1 MKDWWFS
8 RSSQDR
14 MAITITACVVGLLLV
29 YLFVWLPFNNKIITK
44 RNQVESQMAT
54 LEWMEKSAKEVRSLR
69 SRQARSNT
77 KVSNEALLTL
87 VDRTAKQNQLSK
99 YIQRLKPQDNDSVQL
114 WLEQAP
120 FDALVQWIG
129 LLVRQ
134 YNIDLDAISIER
146 DESSGM
152 VDARLTLLREST

>member
-54 LEWMEKSAKEVRSLR
+54 LEWMEKSAEEVRSLR

>member
-54 LEWMEKSAKEVRSLR
+54 LEWMEKSAEEVRSLR
-69 SRQARSNT
+69 SSQARSNT